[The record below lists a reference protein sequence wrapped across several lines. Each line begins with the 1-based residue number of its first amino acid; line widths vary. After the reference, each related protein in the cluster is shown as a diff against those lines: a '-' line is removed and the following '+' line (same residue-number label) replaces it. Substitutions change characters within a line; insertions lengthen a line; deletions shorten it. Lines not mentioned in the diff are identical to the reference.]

1 MTQECY
7 RQAATPQ
14 VTMVNGEIVLDPSS
28 LSYSAPSTPRQEIVE
43 VVHEEKNENLVDK
56 NVKRKRKGIPKQWT
70 QQEEE
75 LLYEVSFCFTR
86 ELSQPYANIA
96 IAIQG
101 TWAGLPQNQR
111 VYTRSWCQEHPE
123 EVWQGMQVESVQD
136 CRGIQAMI
144 YCIYM

>member
-1 MTQECY
+1 
-7 RQAATPQ
+7 
-14 VTMVNGEIVLDPSS
+14 MVNGEIVLDPSS

-86 ELSQPYANIA
+86 EWANHVLI
-96 IAIQG
+96 
-101 TWAGLPQNQR
+101 LL
-111 VYTRSWCQEHPE
+111 
-123 EVWQGMQVESVQD
+123 
-136 CRGIQAMI
+136 
-144 YCIYM
+144 